1 MKRALATLFV
11 FALLA
16 LPLAAADYDPVAE
29 LRVRAAKLK
38 AEETKARAALAAV
51 EGKYA
56 TLRTQRSEVA
66 TQVEKLQ
73 REKLRVRGFQ
83 MWNAFAGSMGA
94 TFDVLQKVNPGS
106 SAFIATASFVTD
118 QVYNAM
124 NTSGSIPARLNKL
137 DSKVKSL
144 SPKLRQLQAA
154 YSMTPQEVADQLVV
168 RGMAENTWVQRFENT
183 PEVIAESKS
192 VVTGKVTFILEA
204 IAPAITELEEILAEM
219 DGVLRDLAQLTPN
232 LRLDTKR
239 IPTELHD
246 VERQIEAQ
254 EQIKRQAI
262 PPLPEPATVDMNAA
276 RDYAAGGQE
285 MVRALQSLS
294 DNQIGCH
301 EHSQRHAAGHN
312 GASRTYYQRA
322 STAFNRLWGACSGSS
337 SDACAAAWRAYH
349 AYVTAE
355 HTAYRNAIDSAQ
367 KTINQMLAAERD
379 GPVSSF
385 NNDLDALRASTLF
398 IQGQERTF
406 ATSARDGA
414 SLANLIWGD
423 IHWRRN
429 WSLPVMAPI
438 GGLTGAGRRYA
449 EWLKMLEDAK
459 DRVTDSERLASN
471 ETGAARAL
479 SGRTPSLDQRLMK
492 KRALWGCYDWHVRYA
507 NGRSSPESDLRWLHG
522 FDESF
527 QSAVEA
533 NQEKAK
539 EYQEMLLEALMKAR
553 TAAPIMAGEEEIV
566 RLGRAALEARR
577 TAMRAYDPHQLDV
590 SGSRVRDFLSLYQIS
605 HEGMREL
612 ERMVQEFADEK
623 KLEAYAR
630 TLVMGE
636 PTYNPTKALHV
647 LDRKGVEELRKNMGR
662 QVAAIDNA
670 REAFQNGRKQ
680 AEDAYAAM
688 SSRLARMRSSIQNL
702 LPEQA
707 MLLEEGQ
714 VFKEVF
720 ERLWWDAWWSSSQFS
735 YYFAD
740 GQSLNQL
747 VLPDPA
753 DFGESSYGMIPLMEK
768 YIPLAE
774 KYLALVNPMIENVR
788 NAVREAKQIDK
799 LSERVAS
806 NSGWAQLSRSGFA
819 AQIAGVRKEVMAIY
833 EPLQKK
839 GKTWSGS
846 PLDLALRGFNLAVGR
861 LASVNSEVNSAR
873 DQADQLQAL
882 SARVGQFLASP
893 GSIEAGEA
901 LSGEVAGASG
911 PGSMASA
918 YARQNAQV
926 NAALTSLNG
935 QAQALAD
942 WLARSRA
949 EKAMQQVG
957 AVQRFYEA
965 FAQAYS
971 SKNLGSL
978 TRMMATDW
986 RADDADL
993 SDLEDTLS
1001 NSFRVFDRIQFKIQG
1016 LSIQPIGANRFEA
1029 SYSATITG
1037 HINQL
1042 GLKHEETARV
1052 TDTVA
1057 NTPEGMKIQSTRGG
1071 RLWLR

>member
-1 MKRALATLFV
+1 MKRALAAV
-11 FALLA
+11 FALA
-16 LPLAAADYDPVAE
+16 LLVSLPVAADYDPVAE

-38 AEETKARAALAAV
+38 VEESKAREAVAAV
-51 EGKYA
+51 EGKYQS
-56 TLRTQRSEVA
+56 LLTQRSEVA
-66 TQVEKLQ
+66 TQVEKLK

-94 TFDVLQKVNPGS
+94 TFDVLQKVNPGAN
-106 SAFIATASFVTD
+106 AFVAAAGFVTD
-118 QVYNAM
+118 QVYGAM

-137 DSKVKSL
+137 DAKVKSL
-144 SPKLRQLQAA
+144 SPKLRMLQKA

-168 RGMAENTWVQRFENT
+168 RKMVENTWVQRWQNT

-192 VVTGKVTFILEA
+192 VVTGKGTFILEA
-204 IAPAITELEEILAEM
+204 MDPAITELEEILAEM

-232 LRLDTKR
+232 LKLDAKRL
-239 IPTELHD
+239 PSELRD

-276 RDYAAGGQE
+276 RDYAAAGQE

-301 EHSQRHAAGHN
+301 EHSQRQTAAYN
-312 GASRTYYQRA
+312 GANRTY
-322 STAFNRLWGACSGSS
+322 STRVSAAYNRLRGACSGSS
-337 SDACAAAWRAYH
+337 SEACTAAWRAFY
-349 AYVTAE
+349 AYANAE
-355 HTAYRNAIDSAQ
+355 HTAYRNAIEGAQ
-367 KTINQMLAAERD
+367 KSIRQMLEAERD
-379 GPVSSF
+379 GPVRSF
-385 NNDLDALRASTLF
+385 NRDMDALRDSTLF
-398 IQGQERTF
+398 IQGRERVF
-406 ATSARDGA
+406 ATSVWGGA
-414 SLANLIWGD
+414 SLANWIWGD
-423 IHWRRN
+423 IHWMRN

-438 GGLTGAGRRYA
+438 GGLTGSGRRYA
-449 EWLKMLEDAK
+449 EWLKMLEDSKAHL
-459 DRVTDSERLASN
+459 DEAERRAGN
-471 ETGAARAL
+471 ESGAARAL
-479 SGRTPSLDQRLMK
+479 SGRTPSLDQQLMR
-492 KRALWGCYDWHVRYA
+492 KRALWDCHGWFVRYA
-507 NGRSSPESDLRWLHG
+507 NGRSSPEGDLRWLHG
-522 FDESF
+522 FDEAF

-539 EYQEMLLEALMKAR
+539 DYQEMLLEALMKAR
-553 TAAPIMAGEEEIV
+553 AAAPIMAGEEEIV
-566 RLGRAALEARR
+566 RLASAALEARR
-577 TAMRAYDPHQLDV
+577 AAMRAYDPYRLDV
-590 SGSRVRDFLSLYQIS
+590 SGGRVRDFLAAYQIS

-636 PTYNPTKALHV
+636 PTYNPRAIYV
-647 LDRKGVEELRKNMGR
+647 LDRKGVEDLRKNMGR

-670 REAFQNGRKQ
+670 REAFQNARRQ
-680 AEDAYAAM
+680 AEDAYGAM
-688 SSRLARMRSSIQNL
+688 SSRLENIRSSIQNL

-707 MLLEEGQ
+707 MLLEEDR
-714 VFKEVF
+714 VFKEVL
-720 ERLWWDAWWSSSQFS
+720 ERQWWDAWRSNSQFS
-735 YYFAD
+735 YYDAT
-740 GQSLNQL
+740 GQSLYQL

-753 DFGESSYGMIPLMEK
+753 DFGESSYGLIPLMEK

-788 NAVREAKQIDK
+788 SAVREAKQIDK
-799 LSERVAS
+799 LSERVTG

-833 EPLQKK
+833 EPMQKK
-839 GKTWSGS
+839 GKAWGGS
-846 PLDLALRGFNLAVGR
+846 PLDLALRGFNLAVAR

-873 DQADQLQAL
+873 DQAEQLQTL

-893 GSIEAGEA
+893 GSLEAGEA
-901 LSGEVAGASG
+901 LSGEVAGAIS
-911 PGSMASA
+911 PGGMASA
-918 YARQNAQV
+918 YARQHAPV

-935 QAQALAD
+935 QAQALTT
-942 WLARSRA
+942 WLARTRA
-949 EKAMQQVG
+949 EQAMQQVG
-957 AVQRFYEA
+957 AVQRFYEE

-971 SKNLGSL
+971 SMNLSRL
-978 TRMMATDW
+978 TRMMTPDW

-1016 LSIQPIGANRFEA
+1016 LSIQPSGPDRFEA

-1052 TDTVA
+1052 SDTVV
-1057 NTPEGMKIQSTRGG
+1057 NTPDGMKIQRTRGG
-1071 RLWLR
+1071 RLWLQ